1 MLKIQIKL
9 KIFKKVL
16 DESSKINGI
25 KNKNTRNTKHG
36 KTKKIKYFLIG
47 VEYFLFFVLN
57 SIYSLTKGSDKQWWN
72 FGAV

>member
-16 DESSKINGI
+16 DESSKIPVI
-25 KNKNTRNTKHG
+25 ENTKHG
-36 KTKKIKYFLIG
+36 KTNKIKYFLIG